1 MDRAE
6 LLAIKVSLENALY
19 EVNRALEDKDGKT
32 MADHE

>member
-19 EVNRALEDKDGKT
+19 EVNRALEDKDGK
-32 MADHE
+32 MSS

>member
-19 EVNRALEDKDGKT
+19 EVNKALEDKDGK
-32 MADHE
+32 ALDH